1 MRGHHKAAWSTHA
14 RNCSLSS
21 FMICS
26 VTAFSLS
33 FISFRVSFLAS
44 LTHVLELADMTAV
57 LKFGLASRLNGLA
70 SRINDVS
77 PMFIKINNPSA
88 FLPASLKVHLYDQLH
103 PSATSRLRVWAKG
116 L

>member
-1 MRGHHKAAWSTHA
+1 
-14 RNCSLSS
+14 
-21 FMICS
+21 MICS
-26 VTAFSLS
+26 ATAFSLS

-57 LKFGLASRLNGLA
+57 LRFGLASRL
-70 SRINDVS
+70 NDVS

-88 FLPASLKVHLYDQLH
+88 FLPASLKVHLYDQLP

-116 L
+116 RRVFVSVEA